1 MEVLSIMFGK
11 LRNIRKYVTGASLI
25 LLVAGGVVLGQG
37 YTREEYN
44 EYQKAVA
51 DGPDAILAFVE
62 SHPDS
67 SLNQYATGAYLKAM
81 QEALNQ
87 GNNEAV
93 VAAGENYME
102 KIDADRYEVLL
113 LTTYASYNSKAYEK
127 AIKYGEKTYNAKPDP
142 ELAMIL
148 AESHLSLDEIS
159 EMIPWTDKACVAGDV
174 GTCSS
179 MFSYIAGYYANEK
192 QWDKSA
198 EYSRKVIESL
208 EGTAKP
214 AQLTQGKINEMLSDA
229 YSFVGRSAAEKK
241 QWGAVKAN
249 YDKSVEYAPQN
260 TSRKAEALFWTG
272 MSLWNQEQIENAM
285 EYFAR
290 GCADQYKET
299 PYAELCLK
307 ELQRLYKGTHNGS
320 LAGFEEYLEDINS

>member
-1 MEVLSIMFGK
+1 MFGK
-11 LRNIRKYVTGASLI
+11 FKNTRKFVTGTLLI
-25 LLVAGGVVLGQG
+25 LLVAGGIAFGQG

-44 EYQKAVA
+44 EYQKAVS
-51 DGPDAILAFVE
+51 DGPEAILAFVE
-62 SHPDS
+62 AHPDS
-67 SLNQYATGAYLKAM
+67 TLNQYATGAYLKAM

-93 VAAGENYME
+93 VEAGENYME
-102 KIDADRYEVLL
+102 AIDPEKYEVLL

-127 AIKYGEKTYNAKPDP
+127 AVKYGEKTYNVKPDP

-148 AESHLSLDEIS
+148 AESYLSMDQVE

-179 MFSYIAGYYANEK
+179 MFSYIASFFATEK
-192 QWDKSA
+192 KWDRSA
-198 EYSRKVIESL
+198 EYARKVIESL
-208 EGTAKP
+208 EGKAKP

-229 YSFVGRSAAEKK
+229 YSFIGRSASESKE
-241 QWGAVKAN
+241 WGAVKAN

-272 MSLWNQEQIENAM
+272 MSLWNQKQIENAM

-290 GCADQYKET
+290 GCADEYKET
-299 PYAELCLK
+299 PYAELCLR

-320 LAGFEEYLEDINS
+320 LAGFEEYLQDINS